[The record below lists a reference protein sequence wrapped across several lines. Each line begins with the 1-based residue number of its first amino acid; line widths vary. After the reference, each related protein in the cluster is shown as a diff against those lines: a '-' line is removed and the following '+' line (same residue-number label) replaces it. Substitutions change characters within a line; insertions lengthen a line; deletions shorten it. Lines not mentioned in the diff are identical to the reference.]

1 MPPLRKTVAR
11 PYSNLVSSIDQHLVA
26 LSSITGA
33 RTAIRGIDASPL
45 LPSWLQQHQLSL
57 AFSTYRAN
65 RLLFLGLSA
74 DGQLKLHERLFDRPM
89 GLFAS
94 GDSLWM
100 AARNQLWRLDNHLAP
115 GLTHEGGDRLYVPAV
130 SLITGDVNAHEVVL
144 DAAGQLL
151 FVNTAFSCI
160 AAIEPGC
167 SFAPTWQPPFI
178 STLAA
183 DDRCHLNGLALKDGI
198 PTWATACGHTDE
210 PSGWR
215 HDRSSS
221 GVLIHIP
228 SGELAAT
235 GLAMPH
241 SPRWHNNTL
250 YLLNSGTG
258 ELGTIE
264 HGHFVPLCAL
274 PGFTRGLAF
283 AGNTA
288 IVGLSK
294 LRSPQ
299 FTGLPLEE
307 RLNAE
312 GIPGGCCG
320 LRVID
325 LATGEILHSLDLPD
339 PIDELFDV
347 ALLPG
352 VRQPR
357 ALGLQAEDIDC
368 LVKLPGR
375 DALVQVRPKAPS
387 GNPHQAPRPPIFGL
401 PPVTGQGQ
409 DAWNGSGEATGPG
422 EVGLAPGTQVQ
433 LRYQQVYQLTPSTLA
448 PYAALTFPSL
458 KPASNA
464 LARLQGELL
473 AVSAMANGEMVGLAI
488 AERQLGEAAAL
499 RSLCV
504 DPAWRRQG
512 IGTGLLAR
520 LMRFIDQDGIGTLT
534 LHYQASE
541 LSQLALEPI
550 LRKLGWSQPNT
561 DFLLLEGQADQLA
574 VVPWGID
581 HPIAEPYQLTPW
593 SELNHPQLQQ
603 IHQLGAPE
611 SLLPPADPRRIEPA
625 VSLALLHSNDLVGWV
640 LAERLSANS
649 LRYSSFFVA
658 EHHRGRARGPA
669 LLANAFD
676 RQQQAAIPFA
686 RAAIAADNQ
695 PILRL
700 LQRHLKQ
707 HLTRIGRSRSSKAT
721 LLKPQRL

>member
-1 MPPLRKTVAR
+1 MSP
-11 PYSNLVSSIDQHLVA
+11 
-26 LSSITGA
+26 ITGA
-33 RTAIRGIDASPL
+33 RPAARGLDASPFL
-45 LPSWLQQHQLSL
+45 ATWLQQHDLSL

-65 RLLFLGLSA
+65 RLLFLGRSLTG
-74 DGQLKLHERLFDRPM
+74 DLKLHERLFDRPM
-89 GLFAS
+89 GLFAT

-264 HGHFVPLCAL
+264 NGHFVPLCAL

-375 DALVQVRPKAPS
+375 DELVQVRPKAPS

-401 PPVTGQGQ
+401 PAVTGQGQ
-409 DAWNGSGEATGPG
+409 EPWEGAESGAGNGTGENRLT
-422 EVGLAPGTQVQ
+422 PGTQVQ

-458 KPASNA
+458 IPGSNA

-488 AERQLGEAAAL
+488 AERQAAGAAAL

-520 LMRFIDQDGIGTLT
+520 LMRFIEKDGSNSLS
-534 LHYQASE
+534 LHYQASA
-541 LSQLALEPI
+541 LTQLALEPI
-550 LRKLGWSQPNT
+550 LRKLGWSTPKT

-574 VVPWGID
+574 SIPWFTN
-581 HPIAEPYQLTPW
+581 HPIASPYQLTPW
-593 SELNHPQLQQ
+593 PELNQQQLQQ
-603 IHQLGAPE
+603 IHHLGAPAAT
-611 SLLPPADPRRIEPA
+611 LPPADPNRIDPH
-625 VSLALLHSNDLVGWV
+625 VSLALLHHGNLVGWI
-640 LAERLSANS
+640 LAERFSQSS
-649 LRYSSFFVA
+649 LRYGSLFIA
-658 EHHRGRARGPA
+658 QQHRGRARGPA
-669 LLANAFD
+669 LLAAAFS
-676 RQQQAAIPFA
+676 RQQHAAIPYA
-686 RAAIAADNQ
+686 RAAIPADNQ
-695 PILRL
+695 PIFRL

-707 HLTRIGRSRSSKAT
+707 HLNSMGGSRFSEV
-721 LLKPQRL
+721 LLLQPQGV

>member
-1 MPPLRKTVAR
+1 M
-11 PYSNLVSSIDQHLVA
+11 
-26 LSSITGA
+26 
-33 RTAIRGIDASPL
+33 DASPFL
-45 LPSWLQQHQLSL
+45 AAWLQQHALSL

-65 RLLFLGLSA
+65 RLLFLGLSP

-89 GLFAS
+89 GLFVA

-115 GLTHEGGDRLYVPAV
+115 GLSHEGGDRLYVPAV
-130 SLITGDVNAHEVVL
+130 SLITGDVNAHEIAL
-144 DAAGQLL
+144 DANGQLL
-151 FVNTAFSCI
+151 FVNTAFSCL

-178 STLAA
+178 TTLAA

-215 HDRSSS
+215 HERSTS

-241 SPRWHNNTL
+241 SPRWHNDTL

-264 HGHFVPLCAL
+264 DGRFVPLCAL

-325 LATGEILHSLDLPD
+325 LSTGEILHSLDLPD

-375 DALVQVRPKAPS
+375 DELVQVRPKAPS
-387 GNPHQAPRPPIFGL
+387 GNPHQAARPPIFGL
-401 PPVTGQGQ
+401 PPATGQSQ
-409 DAWNGSGEATGPG
+409 EAWDGDGSGEGNGGGDTRLTAGG
-422 EVGLAPGTQVQ
+422 QVQ

-458 KPASNA
+458 KPGSNA
-464 LARLQGELL
+464 LARIQGELL
-473 AVSAMANGEMVGLAI
+473 AVSAMANGEMVALAI
-488 AERQLGEAAAL
+488 AERQPGGSAAL

-504 DPAWRRQG
+504 DPTWRRQG

-520 LMRFIDQDGIGTLT
+520 LMRFVDKDGLGPLT
-534 LHYQASE
+534 LQYQASE
-541 LSQLALEPI
+541 LTQQALEPI
-550 LRKLGWSQPNT
+550 LRRLGWSTAKT
-561 DFLLLEGQADQLA
+561 DFVLLEGQAEQLA
-574 VVPWGID
+574 RAPWANN
-581 HPIAEPYQLTPW
+581 HPITAPYQLTPW
-593 SELNHPQLQQ
+593 GELSNQQHQQ
-603 IHQLGAPE
+603 IESLGAPKD
-611 SLLPPADPRRIEPA
+611 LLPPADPKRIDLH
-625 VSLALLHSNDLVGWV
+625 VSIALLLHGDLVGWC
-640 LAERLSANS
+640 LAERLSPTS
-649 LRYSSFFVA
+649 LHYSSLFVS
-658 EHHRGRARGPA
+658 EPHRSGARGPA
-669 LLANAFD
+669 LLAGAFT

-695 PILRL
+695 AMLRL
-700 LQRHLKQ
+700 LKRHLKD
-707 HLTRIGRSRSSKAT
+707 HLISIGRSRSASWGGTQGKA
-721 LLKPQRL
+721 

>member
-1 MPPLRKTVAR
+1 MGAPSAAVA
-11 PYSNLVSSIDQHLVA
+11 
-26 LSSITGA
+26 
-33 RTAIRGIDASPL
+33 AIRGIDASPFL
-45 LPSWLQQHQLSL
+45 ASWLQQHQLSL

-65 RLLFLGLSA
+65 RLLFLGLSTG
-74 DGQLKLHERLFDRPM
+74 GQLKLHERLFDRPL
-89 GLFAS
+89 GLFAA

-115 GLTHEGGDRLYVPAV
+115 GLSHEGGDRLYVPAV

-144 DAAGQLL
+144 DASGQLL

-264 HGHFVPLCAL
+264 HGRFVPLCAL

-312 GIPGGCCG
+312 GISGGCCG

-325 LATGEILHSLDLPD
+325 LATGAILHSLDLPD

-375 DALVQVRPKAPS
+375 DELVQVRPKAPS
-387 GNPHQAPRPPIFGL
+387 GNPHQAPRPPVFGL
-401 PPVTGQGQ
+401 PPITSQ
-409 DAWNGSGEATGPG
+409 DQEPWNGSGEATGTG
-422 EVGLAPGTQVQ
+422 GNRLTPGTQVQ

-458 KPASNA
+458 KPGSNA

-473 AVSAMANGEMVGLAI
+473 AVSAMANGDMVGLAI
-488 AERQLGEAAAL
+488 AERQSGGTAAL

-550 LRKLGWSQPNT
+550 LRRLGWSQPKT
-561 DFLLLEGQADQLA
+561 DFLLLEAQADQLA
-574 VVPWGID
+574 AVPWATK
-581 HPIAEPYQLTPW
+581 HPIGEPYQLTPW
-593 SELNHPQLQQ
+593 SDLNDQQLQQ
-603 IHQLGAPE
+603 IPHLDVPRT
-611 SLLPPADPRRIEPA
+611 LLPPADTRRIEPA
-625 VSLALLHSNDLVGWV
+625 VSLALLHDGDIVGWI
-640 LAERLSANS
+640 LAERLSSNA
-649 LRYSSFFVA
+649 LRYSSFFVT
-658 EHHRGRARGPA
+658 EQHRGRARAAA
-669 LLANAFD
+669 LLANAFA
-676 RQQQAAIPFA
+676 RQQQAAIPVA
-686 RAAIAADNQ
+686 RAAIADENRAMV
-695 PILRL
+695 RL
-700 LQRHLKQ
+700 IKRHLKNY
-707 HLTRIGRSRSSKAT
+707 LNSMGRSRRASFQSRGAAA
-721 LLKPQRL
+721 

>member
-1 MPPLRKTVAR
+1 MPPLRKTVAG
-11 PYSNLVSSIDQHLVA
+11 PYSNLVSSIEQHLVA

-33 RTAIRGIDASPL
+33 RTAIGGIDASPL
-45 LPSWLQQHQLSL
+45 LAAWLQQHQLSL

-65 RLLFLGLSA
+65 RLLFLGLSTG
-74 DGQLKLHERLFDRPM
+74 GQLKLHERLFDRPM
-89 GLFAS
+89 GLFAA

-115 GLTHEGGDRLYVPAV
+115 GLSHEGGDRLYVPAV

-299 FTGLPLEE
+299 FTGLPLEA

-312 GIPGGCCG
+312 GISGGCCG

-325 LATGEILHSLDLPD
+325 LATGAILHSLDLPD

-401 PPVTGQGQ
+401 PHATEQGEHQPLGAGDSQGDTPLTTG
-409 DAWNGSGEATGPG
+409 
-422 EVGLAPGTQVQ
+422 APVQ

-448 PYAALTFPSL
+448 PYDALTFPSL
-458 KPASNA
+458 KPGSNA

-473 AVSAMANGEMVGLAI
+473 AVSAMAHGDMVGLAI
-488 AERQLGEAAAL
+488 AERQTDGAAL

-520 LMRFIDQDGIGTLT
+520 LQRFIDQDGIGTLT

-550 LRKLGWSQPNT
+550 LRKLGWSQPKT
-561 DFLLLEGQADQLA
+561 DFLLLEAQADQLA
-574 VVPWGID
+574 AVPWATN
-581 HPIAEPYQLTPW
+581 HPIDEPYQLKPW
-593 SELNHPQLQQ
+593 SELSDQQLQQ
-603 IHQLGAPE
+603 ITKVGAPE

-676 RQQQAAIPFA
+676 RQQQAKIPFA

-721 LLKPQRL
+721 LLKPQLL